1 MIVLLHEK
9 KKKTIIISAF
19 ATAKLF
25 SHVVKQR
32 VPPERE
38 GEQNNVHNITDNTP
52 REKKKKTK
60 KNGVEKK
67 HKALQP

>member
-1 MIVLLHEK
+1 MIVLLHE

-52 REKKKKTK
+52 REKKKKQK
-60 KNGVEKK
+60 KTG
-67 HKALQP
+67 